1 MQDNKQN
8 TRITRSSSDDVTSMI
23 YGKIP
28 PSAIELEKAILGH
41 ILTEQNAY
49 NKISSAVSGP
59 IPFTCNNDSRSVD
72 VVKRASPS

>member
-1 MQDNKQN
+1 MQDNKRN

-41 ILTEQNAY
+41 IYLESQ
-49 NKISSAVSGP
+49 SQ
-59 IPFTCNNDSRSVD
+59 
-72 VVKRASPS
+72 